1 MYDNLDNP
9 QKKMEI
15 AEHYRS
21 VLLKRKDGRKMFTHM
36 LGELGLME
44 STQGKSE
51 RELGRFDYAI
61 HLLSLMGIT
70 SYPNIHQFVN
80 ASVKWPI
87 EYPEPEMADE
97 DGEMPGGE
105 ESVQKMI

>member
-1 MYDNLDNP
+1 MYDNLDSSK
-9 QKKMEI
+9 KKMEI
-15 AEHYRS
+15 SEHYRS
-21 VLLKRKDGRKMFTHM
+21 VLLKRKDSRKMFTHM

-87 EYPEPEMADE
+87 EYPEPETVDE
-97 DGEMPGGE
+97 DGMVSDVEKG
-105 ESVQKMI
+105 VQELT